1 MSVELAALNVR
12 RILVPLD
19 GSELAEAALPP
30 AQSVAERLD
39 ASIVLL
45 HVLEREAPSE
55 VHGEPHLGSA
65 DAAAS
70 YLAHLAEQIRTA
82 GVAVEVDVHERP
94 VADVA
99 GAIDQHAHEH
109 DADLIAMCAHG
120 RTNPLDRLLGSIAER
135 ILRGGSIP
143 ILLRTLR
150 RPGFAEFRLR
160 NLLVPID
167 FGHDVDAA
175 LSAACAFARAYDA
188 PVTLLS
194 VPEPGPREVAR
205 LLPGATTL
213 ARQYELEDV
222 RRRLDEVA
230 AAVRSELPDVH
241 VVAVDRPPAAAIL
254 DAVESLPADLVV
266 LVTDVH
272 AGLSAWFDPSTV
284 QRLVARPDLTFLLI
298 KEL

>member
-1 MSVELAALNVR
+1 VNFT
-12 RILVPLD
+12 RILVALD
-19 GSELAEAALPP
+19 GSRLAEAVLPAASAL
-30 AQSVAERLD
+30 ARSLGARL
-39 ASIVLL
+39 VLL
-45 HVLEREAPSE
+45 HVVERRPPAM
-55 VHGEPHLGSA
+55 VHGEPHQDSA
-65 DAAAS
+65 EGALA
-70 YLAHLAEQIRTA
+70 YLQEVAERLRANHGA
-82 GVAVEVDVHERP
+82 GVEVHVHERP

-99 GAIDQHAHEH
+99 AAIDRHAHELG
-109 DADLIAMCAHG
+109 ADLIAMCAHG